1 MSRASYGL
9 PLSRNTNGGTAGVK
23 NYPNQAS
30 SFARIR
36 DTLYVIGQLN
46 YGSEDATSDE
56 VLGYA
61 CAQEG
66 VYTFRGLDGTQATQR
81 ELDERIAE
89 ERKKPPSSQGVR
101 TFARELRRTLRDMGW
116 IDHGAMVTAEG
127 QALLDSQ
134 PGGVEEQALLVEGL
148 LKIEVTEKDG
158 INPHHP
164 IPVLLKLLAHRPTL
178 HRDGLEL
185 ALEPR
190 DDSDAEL
197 NRVRHLYDLPREQ
210 RMNQLGITP
219 FQRANAVK
227 IFPSLAVAAGLVVED
242 EDGFFS
248 LSQEGWQIVG
258 QPTTPTKARQRIA
271 RRRKRTTV
279 GKLVTSQTIAKRRSG
294 EAPRTLTPEEQERA
308 AERLRERTFD
318 HQALVSHMASFIGD
332 DDGELFEDE
341 FAYDML
347 WVPFD
352 LAKPA
357 ILFEMKTITSDV
369 DAHARVRHAVGQLSY
384 YEYFH
389 AAPRLPDREIVRCAV
404 FDHALPTEL
413 YDYLTHEKVGAIHL
427 PIGGAPVAP
436 NPQGQ
441 KVLELLPWTP
451 GAPWP
456 ARRIQA

>member
-1 MSRASYGL
+1 M
-9 PLSRNTNGGTAGVK
+9 K

-36 DTLYVIGQLN
+36 DTLYVVRQLN
-46 YGSEDATSDE
+46 LSGEDATSDE

-66 VYTFRGLDGTQATQR
+66 AYTFRRLDGTQATQR
-81 ELDERIAE
+81 ELDARIAE

-116 IDHGAMVTAEG
+116 IDHDAMVTAEG
-127 QALLDSQ
+127 KALLNSQ
-134 PGGVEEQALLVEGL
+134 PGSVEEQSLLVEGL
-148 LKIEVTEKDG
+148 LKIEVTEKGG
-158 INPHHP
+158 ISPHHP

-190 DDSDAEL
+190 NDSDAEFI
-197 NRVRHLYDLPREQ
+197 RVRQLYDLPREQ
-210 RMNQLGITP
+210 RISQLGITQ

-227 IFPSLAVAAGLVVED
+227 ILPSLAVAAGLVVED
-242 EDGFFS
+242 ADGFFS
-248 LSQEGWQIVG
+248 LSQEGWQIIG
-258 QPTTPTKARQRIA
+258 QPTTPTTARKRIA
-271 RRRKRTTV
+271 RRGKRTTV
-279 GKLVTSQTIAKRRSG
+279 GKLVTSKTIAKRRSRQ
-294 EAPRTLTPEEQERA
+294 APRTLTPEEQERA
-308 AERLRERTFD
+308 AERLQERTND
-318 HQALVSHMASFIGD
+318 HQALVSRMAEVIGD
-332 DDGELFEDE
+332 GSGRFFEDE

-352 LAKPA
+352 FTKPA

-389 AAPRLPDREIVRCAV
+389 AAPRLPDRDIVRCAV
-404 FDHALPTEL
+404 FDDEVPTEL
-413 YDYLTHEKVGAIHL
+413 REYMTHEQVGAIAL
-427 PIGGAPVAP
+427 PSDGAPVAL
-436 NPQGQ
+436 NPWGQ
-441 KVLELLPWTP
+441 KVLGLLP
-451 GAPWP
+451 
-456 ARRIQA
+456 